1 MKEKIPTLGRN
12 LSDFANARF
21 VVVYRDYYEEKNKH
35 ASDVSHI
42 HDVCEIYLNISGDV
56 SFVVENSV
64 YPVSR
69 GDMIISAP
77 DEFHHCVYHSD
88 GVCKH
93 YCLWIDGLP
102 QEYLR
107 AFYDR
112 NGGEKNL
119 ISVSDDD
126 KERLITCF
134 KRLYDAQKND
144 EPTLDGIMAFVEI
157 LSIIDEN
164 RNVSM
169 SSAAVPSLLSEITRY
184 IDSEYSCDCSIENL
198 CKKFFVSRS
207 TLCRLFRNHL
217 GTTPAKYVASRR
229 LSEAKKMLK
238 AGNSVSDACFSCG
251 FTDYSHFIA
260 LFKSRFGITPMK
272 YARNR
277 NEN

>member
-1 MKEKIPTLGRN
+1 MKEKIPALYRN

-102 QEYLR
+102 QKYLR

-119 ISVSDDD
+119 ISVSNDD
-126 KERLITCF
+126 KEILITCF

-164 RNVSM
+164 RNVSI
-169 SSAAVPSLLSEITRY
+169 SSAAVPSLLSEITHY
-184 IDSEYSCDCSIENL
+184 IDLEYSCDCSIENL

-238 AGNSVSDACFSCG
+238 AGSSVSDACFSCG

-272 YARNR
+272 YARKR
-277 NEN
+277 SD